1 MENEAN
7 LQKIREKIL
16 STDYGKFDLIE
27 DILTRQE
34 ILYSK
39 PRVVFKSITE
49 RLSMPEDKI
58 NRKTFWSW
66 LRRYKQ
72 NYGSGNTGATGSQ
85 RIPPHHPAS
94 FSETKI
100 ADQEWL
106 QNFKPSI
113 PEGNSDRPVVIK
125 VIRSENNSQQQ

>member
-1 MENEAN
+1 MENGAN

-16 STDYGKFDLIE
+16 SDAYGKFDLIE
-27 DILTRQE
+27 DILSRQE
-34 ILYSK
+34 ILSSK
-39 PRVVFKSITE
+39 PRVVFKNITE
-49 RLSMPEDKI
+49 RLSMPESSI

-72 NYGSGNTGATGSQ
+72 NTGSDNAGSPGSQ
-85 RIPPHHPAS
+85 RIPLNRPAG
-94 FSETKI
+94 FTETKI

-113 PEGNSDRPVVIK
+113 PESNSDRPVVIK
-125 VIRSENNSQQQ
+125 VIRSENNSQQR

>member
-16 STDYGKFDLIE
+16 SDAYGKFDLIE

-39 PRVVFKSITE
+39 PRVVFKNITE
-49 RLSMPEDKI
+49 RLSIPEDKI

-72 NYGSGNTGATGSQ
+72 NYGAGNAGSTGSQ
-85 RIPPHHPAS
+85 RIPP
-94 FSETKI
+94 
-100 ADQEWL
+100 Q
-106 QNFKPSI
+106 PSCWFY
-113 PEGNSDRPVVIK
+113 
-125 VIRSENNSQQQ
+125 

>member
-1 MENEAN
+1 MANEVN

-16 STDYGKFDLIE
+16 SDDYGKFDLIE
-27 DILTRQE
+27 DVLTRQE

-72 NYGSGNTGATGSQ
+72 NYGTSNPNPVGRQ
-85 RIPPHHPAS
+85 RIPARRS
-94 FSETKI
+94 TDFIQSKI
-100 ADQEWL
+100 EDQDSL

-113 PEGNSDRPVVIK
+113 PEGNSHRSVVIK
-125 VIRSENNSQQQ
+125 VIRSDSNSQQQ

>member
-1 MENEAN
+1 MENGAN

-16 STDYGKFDLIE
+16 SDDYGKFDLIE
-27 DILTRQE
+27 DILTKNE

-39 PRVVFKSITE
+39 PRVVLKNITE
-49 RLSMPEDKI
+49 RLSMPESSI

-72 NYGSGNTGATGSQ
+72 NYSSGDLGSNGNQ
-85 RIPPHHPAS
+85 RVVPQHPAT
-94 FSETKI
+94 FSNTKI
-100 ADQEWL
+100 SDQECL
-106 QNFKPSI
+106 QNFKPST
-113 PEGNSDRPVVIK
+113 PEANSDRPVIIK

>member
-1 MENEAN
+1 MENEVN
-7 LQKIREKIL
+7 LQKIRDKIL
-16 STDYGKFDLIE
+16 SDDYGKFDLIE

-39 PRVVFKSITE
+39 PRVVFKIITE
-49 RLSMPEDKI
+49 RLSMREDKI

-72 NYGSGNTGATGSQ
+72 NYGSRNPGATGSQ
-85 RIPPHHPAS
+85 KIPPQHPAS
-94 FSETKI
+94 LSKTKI

-113 PEGNSDRPVVIK
+113 PEGNSDRSVVIK

>member
-1 MENEAN
+1 MATETN

-16 STDYGKFDLIE
+16 SDAYGKFDLIE

-39 PRVVFKSITE
+39 PRVVFKIITE
-49 RLSMPEDKI
+49 RLSMREDKI

-72 NYGSGNTGATGSQ
+72 NYGSGNPGATESE
-85 RIPPHHPAS
+85 RIPLHRPAN
-94 FSETKI
+94 FSKTKI

-113 PEGNSDRPVVIK
+113 PEGNSDRSVVIK
-125 VIRSENNSQQQ
+125 VIRSENNSQQR